1 MEFARAGF
9 RAIPR
14 PVFSPRIRAIRR
26 PFRPVSEKGAGGEP
40 SLQAINGKVYAPSG
54 QVFSDVLRCAYAR
67 HGPAVD
73 GNLSEVF
80 AHIVSV
86 LNARSE
92 ARADLPDLPITVLY
106 DEIWQHHADLKYRFD
121 VDQTGGRLAYLQWL
135 GKSGVAELGLPAAF
149 AAPARSIV
157 ERERVRQLEA
167 GDEAAG
173 PSPALTDPVLP
184 ALSASADTIAGL
196 IAARDAERDRIR
208 QRDGDIG
215 LLVSS
220 NKALRRELQALKV
233 RRWRD
238 EETIHALD
246 EELAKTRHTRDAATR
261 RSRQLADEVASLS
274 TRWCSFTGWLA
285 ARPHANGTAVGR
297 RPILPADTPFFKCG
311 FRLSNAGAIAG
322 TTVKRI
328 KSAPSGMLTFG
339 PYVNLA
345 PGTSAVT
352 VDARLYRR
360 LPVLANFKLDVVCDD
375 ARQTIAC
382 RKFRLHSLAHWQHSE
397 LIFTVWDG
405 ETYSDFEM
413 RIWAHKGIALEIG
426 RIDLYQLVEES
437 SPASFQDS

>member
-1 MEFARAGF
+1 M
-9 RAIPR
+9 
-14 PVFSPRIRAIRR
+14 
-26 PFRPVSEKGAGGEP
+26 
-40 SLQAINGKVYAPSG
+40 
-54 QVFSDVLRCAYAR
+54 FSDVLRCAYAR

-92 ARADLPDLPITVLY
+92 ARVDLPDLPITVLY

-184 ALSASADTIAGL
+184 ALSASADSIAGL

-208 QRDGDIG
+208 QRDSDIG

-274 TRWCSFTGWLA
+274 ARWCSFTGWLA
-285 ARPHANGTAVGR
+285 ARPHANGTGVGR

-345 PGTSAVT
+345 PGTYAVT

-382 RKFRLHSLAHWQHSE
+382 RA
-397 LIFTVWDG
+397 
-405 ETYSDFEM
+405 
-413 RIWAHKGIALEIG
+413 
-426 RIDLYQLVEES
+426 S
-437 SPASFQDS
+437 SQTTSS